1 MPIERF
7 KDSYENWRYN
17 PFSGESL
24 AVDKIEDNLEIPISS
39 PFVIQLLEVPRKD
52 NPSTVSVYCY
62 DDELNF
68 TEASGSPAQ
77 GQFRVDYPD
86 PDGHGTGLIEFNSA
100 DAGKT
105 VKITYK
111 ATGSPIIKEFL
122 DTKLS
127 YPAGDPDDN
136 QIIAFKNG
144 APEFRF
150 IPIRYFH
157 EGNVLYHQSGEDES
171 CLRFLFKK
179 SANESKIFL
188 FLKGVKLHQG
198 FYTELKSHT
207 HGVGTLA
214 VGEGGSHTHVIASH
228 SHGAGTLSGS
238 QPAHTHG
245 YGTLAVSSVAD
256 HSHDIPS
263 HSHGLGTLAVDAV
276 LDHQHGAA
284 GGHSH
289 DAGTLSGSQ
298 PTHTHPVSGNTDN
311 TDLAHSHN
319 VGSLAVG
326 SVSDHTH
333 VYDSGDGVPDQT
345 SPSGGHSHSLSGST
359 SNWNIANLHKHSLS
373 LTSGAGGDD
382 SVTISGSTGSVNDH
396 QHGAAG
402 GHGHSLS
409 GALAGSGD
417 LISDPAGGHN
427 HTLSGATGAG
437 GDDAV
442 SISGETAGS
451 GDLTSGSG
459 GSHTHA
465 LSGETASAGDTPKTY
480 PDSLKVYINDVDKT
494 TDILSK
500 SGLDKLGDGS
510 GTHTFVTA
518 GTGEI
523 DISDLITSNGIH
535 EIKITEPTAGKG
547 GRVLLHL
554 EVY

>member
-7 KDSYENWRYN
+7 KDAYENWRYN
-17 PFSGESL
+17 PFTGESL
-24 AVDKIEDNLEIPISS
+24 AVDKTEDNLEIPTSS

-62 DDELNF
+62 DDLVNF
-68 TEASGSPAQ
+68 TEVSGSPAQ

-122 DTKLS
+122 DTKIS

-136 QIIAFKNG
+136 QVLAFSG
-144 APEFRF
+144 GSPVYRF

-179 SANESKIFL
+179 SASESKVFL
-188 FLKGVKLHQG
+188 FLKGAKLHQG

-214 VGEGGSHTHVIASH
+214 VGEGGSHTHMIASH

-263 HSHGLGTLAVDAV
+263 HGHGLGTLAVDAV
-276 LDHQHGAA
+276 GDHQHGAMGA
-284 GGHSH
+284 HYH

-298 PTHTHPVSGNTDN
+298 PPHTHSVAGTTQNQNSNHIHHIDFYCKVSDKLVAEGSCYHNHQVVGDTDGISQDHQHNFSVTSGSGGDDDITISGNT
-311 TDLAHSHN
+311 
-319 VGSLAVG
+319 G
-326 SVSDHTH
+326 SVGDH
-333 VYDSGDGVPDQT
+333 
-345 SPSGGHSHSLSGST
+345 
-359 SNWNIANLHKHSLS
+359 K
-373 LTSGAGGDD
+373 
-382 SVTISGSTGSVNDH
+382 
-396 QHGAAG
+396 HGAAG